1 MSSKKY
7 ALLPMDDDDLGP
19 AKVERKDKKEK
30 SRKRSDK
37 PSSSREKRRSR
48 SRSLRRRED
57 SRTRDE
63 PPVKALRR
71 RDNEAQFEDRWGDEE
86 YVSEEEDHEPVT
98 KKARISH
105 EEEHLSEDE
114 KERRRDQA
122 EKQAYQAR
130 LLSKEKGKKDGDRG
144 VKESMVDDAA
154 TRMAALPDLRQK
166 SRYSYLAKR
175 ETERVA
181 LLRKQVADDDEE
193 IRSGTKLT
201 RQEKEE
207 MRFRKETL
215 RLAQERAAIDTHVEG
230 FQFAD
235 QQVDAKKREAA
246 LYTRHV
252 ERDEYGQE
260 KAPLNEQ
267 EEWERDQM
275 AKQRSQVKS
284 IERVDEGEYD
294 YVLDEEQGIQWV
306 MEALPKEGK
315 QLSKEQLDLL
325 KSIDVAESKQKTMQ
339 EVRNSLPIYQYRD
352 QLLEALGTYQCLVV
366 VAETG
371 SGKTTQ
377 IPQYLREAGYCKGED
392 GIMKI
397 GVTQPRRV
405 AAMSVA
411 ARVAEE
417 ASVRLGNEVGFSIRF
432 ENNTSDKTEIVY
444 MTDGQLLRILMGDP
458 SLDTYTC
465 IIIDEAHERNVNTDV
480 LLALLKDLI
489 RARPDLK
496 LIISSATLNAALFSE
511 YLDDCPI
518 FNVPGRRFPVDVH
531 YTPQPEANYLAA
543 AITTV
548 FQIHASQPTGDILVF
563 LTGQE
568 EIDSA
573 EEQIL
578 QISRKLGTRIKE
590 LVVVCIYA
598 NLSSELQNKIFEPTP
613 PNARKAILATN
624 IAETS
629 ITLDG
634 VSYVVDCGFVKELN
648 YNPANQMSQLA
659 AVPISRAS
667 AGQRAGRAGRTGP
680 GKCFRLYT
688 KWSYMN
694 EMEESTTPEI
704 QRTNLNSPVL
714 LLKSLGINDL
724 LDFDFISPPSA
735 DMLISALDG
744 LYALG
749 ALNSKGELTV
759 VGRKMAELPVDIGI
773 SKAILS
779 ADKYGCAEEVINVVS
794 MLQES
799 GALFMRPKDKKI
811 HADSAR
817 ARFTVKDGGDM
828 LTLLKIYQEW
838 ESSDYSP
845 IWSKENFLQQKCLT
859 RARDVRDQLAKLCE
873 RVEVVLSSC
882 GTEQMPVKKALTA
895 GFFPSASRL
904 DRGGQSY
911 RTLKKNNTIFIHPS
925 SVLFSVDPPP
935 KMIIYFELVLTSKE
949 FARNTMAIEAEWLVE
964 VAPHYHKKKDL
975 EKLEDR
981 KIPKERSSKF

>member
-19 AKVERKDKKEK
+19 AKVEKKEK
-30 SRKRSDK
+30 SRKRSEK
-37 PSSSREKRRSR
+37 STSARREKRRSR
-48 SRSLRRRED
+48 SRSPHRREN
-57 SRTRDE
+57 SQPRDE
-63 PPVKALRR
+63 TRSKAIRR
-71 RDNEAQFEDRWGDEE
+71 RDNEADFEDRWGDEE
-86 YVSEEEDHEPVT
+86 YQSEETIGEPVA

-105 EEEHLSEDE
+105 EDSLSEDE
-114 KERRRDQA
+114 KERRRDKA
-122 EKQAYQAR
+122 EKEAYQAR
-130 LLSKEKGKKDGDRG
+130 LLSKEKSKKDGG
-144 VKESMVDDAA
+144 KEGKEVLKDDAA
-154 TRMAALPDLRQK
+154 QRTAALPDLRQQ

-193 IRSGTKLT
+193 IRSGVKLS
-201 RQEKEE
+201 RREREE
-207 MRFRKETL
+207 FQFRKETL
-215 RLAQERAAIDTHVEG
+215 RLAEERAAIDTHVEG

-260 KAPLNEQ
+260 KAPLTEQ
-267 EEWERDQM
+267 QEWERDQM
-275 AKQRSQVKS
+275 SKQQSQIKS
-284 IERVDEGEYD
+284 TERFDDGEYD
-294 YVLDEEQGIQWV
+294 YVLDEEQGIKWV
-306 MEALPKEGK
+306 MEKLPNEGN
-315 QLSKEQLDLL
+315 QLSKEQLDML
-325 KSIDVAESKQKTMQ
+325 KKIDVAEAKQKSMQ
-339 EVRNSLPIYQYRD
+339 EVRESLPIYTYRS
-352 QLLEALGTYQCLVV
+352 QLLEALEQYQCLVV

-458 SLDTYTC
+458 SLDTYSC

-489 RARPDLK
+489 RARPNLK
-496 LIISSATLNAALFSE
+496 LIISSATLNASLFSE

-518 FNVPGRRFPVDVH
+518 FNVPGRRYPVDVH

-548 FQIHASQPTGDILVF
+548 FQIHASQPSGDILVF

-573 EEQIL
+573 EEQITT
-578 QISRKLGTRIKE
+578 ISRKLGTRIKE

-613 PNARKAILATN
+613 PNSRKVILATN

-634 VSYVVDCGFVKELN
+634 VSYVVDSGMVKELN

-704 QRTNLNSPVL
+704 QRTNLNNPVL

-749 ALNSKGELTV
+749 ALNSKGELTT

-779 ADKYGCAEEVINVVS
+779 ADKYGCSEEVINVVS

-845 IWSKENFLQQKCLT
+845 IWAKENFLQQKCLT

-873 RVEVVLSSC
+873 RVEVVLSTC

-895 GFFPSASRL
+895 GFFPSAARL

-925 SVLFSVDPPP
+925 SVLFSEDPPP

-949 FARNTMAIEAEWLVE
+949 FARNTMAIQAEWLTE

-981 KIPKERSSKF
+981 KVPKERSSKF